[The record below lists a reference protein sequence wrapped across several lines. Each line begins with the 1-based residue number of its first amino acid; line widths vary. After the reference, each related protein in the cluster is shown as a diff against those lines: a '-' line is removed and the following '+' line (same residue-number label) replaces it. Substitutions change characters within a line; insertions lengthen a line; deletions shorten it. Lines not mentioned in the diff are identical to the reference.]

1 MFGALIS
8 NLEPILR
15 LGQPYY
21 EYQASKDLLHKK
33 LVLDKFRCRC
43 VLVWISAKNV
53 SKTYPIIITAT
64 NQYMKVGFLESWCD
78 FRSYMVNLLSSV
90 GLPPMCMFNVPK
102 LHNHST
108 LMVIT
113 SVLLWSMTN
122 HFGCV
127 APWTKDTIQDPKIHI
142 RIRFGY
148 VLDMILRKCVRSC
161 LVIKITWFV
170 QKCDLRA
177 PCMPIDAPTYAQ

>member
-78 FRSYMVNLLSSV
+78 FRSYMVNLLIRRYCSMMS
-90 GLPPMCMFNVPK
+90 LHEPPQAGRWS
-102 LHNHST
+102 L
-108 LMVIT
+108 T
-113 SVLLWSMTN
+113 SDV
-122 HFGCV
+122 H
-127 APWTKDTIQDPKIHI
+127 
-142 RIRFGY
+142 
-148 VLDMILRKCVRSC
+148 
-161 LVIKITWFV
+161 V
-170 QKCDLRA
+170 QCA
-177 PCMPIDAPTYAQ
+177 

>member
-78 FRSYMVNLLSSV
+78 FRSYMVNLLIRRYYSMMS
-90 GLPPMCMFNVPK
+90 LHEPPQAGRWPF
-102 LHNHST
+102 
-108 LMVIT
+108 T
-113 SVLLWSMTN
+113 SDV
-122 HFGCV
+122 H
-127 APWTKDTIQDPKIHI
+127 
-142 RIRFGY
+142 
-148 VLDMILRKCVRSC
+148 
-161 LVIKITWFV
+161 V
-170 QKCDLRA
+170 QCA
-177 PCMPIDAPTYAQ
+177 